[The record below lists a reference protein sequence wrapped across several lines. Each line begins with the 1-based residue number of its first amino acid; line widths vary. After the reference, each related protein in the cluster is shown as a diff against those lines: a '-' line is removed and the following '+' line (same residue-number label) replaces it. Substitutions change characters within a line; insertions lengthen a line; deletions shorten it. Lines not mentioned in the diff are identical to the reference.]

1 MLTDRLAQ
9 IESAAV
15 LQTLLI
21 VAAQVE
27 SLVVFTERLDQEAP
41 SPSGD

>member
-1 MLTDRLAQ
+1 
-9 IESAAV
+9 V

-21 VAAQVE
+21 AAAQAE
-27 SLVVFTERLDQEAP
+27 SLAAFAERLDQEAP